1 MEGAEGVGVV
11 GATFLFLFWY
21 IMTRMMTSTIIA
33 HQKMNTKVPTTY
45 PTGNLD
51 DDELESVAKTLT
63 LQQSHKA
70 VRSFISC

>member
-1 MEGAEGVGVV
+1 MEGAEGVGEVA
-11 GATFLFLFWY
+11 ATFLFLFWY

-51 DDELESVAKTLT
+51 DDELESVAKTQIFNIVT
-63 LQQSHKA
+63 TTK
-70 VRSFISC
+70 VSF